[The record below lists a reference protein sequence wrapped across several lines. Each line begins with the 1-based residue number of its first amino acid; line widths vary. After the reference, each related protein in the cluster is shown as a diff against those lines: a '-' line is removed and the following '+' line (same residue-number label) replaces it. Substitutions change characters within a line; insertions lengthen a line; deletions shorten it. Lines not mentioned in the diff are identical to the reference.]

1 MSTVFVCENV
11 TQGHNLENSN
21 QRKIMSRSFTESDK
35 LTRGRPR
42 DIYFEIYLASKR
54 MAHDLVKLIYE
65 LAVVWPKQ
73 LTLSLVKAPRLLFAS
88 GFNSMPIGTGGFVN
102 VRLIQDFYSVPR
114 FSHITPANWSLVN
127 PTPTTQFGARLGPFR
142 FNDARG
148 EARLQHIGTELNE
161 LGFLVTLKQGDV
173 IRRVPANAI
182 EYIRGSSF

>member
-1 MSTVFVCENV
+1 
-11 TQGHNLENSN
+11 
-21 QRKIMSRSFTESDK
+21 MSRSFTESDK

-42 DIYFEIYLASKR
+42 DIYFEIYLASRR

-102 VRLIQDFYSVPR
+102 VRLKPDFYSVPR
-114 FSHITPANWSLVN
+114 WSHIGPANWSETN
-127 PTPTTQFGARLGPFR
+127 PTPTTQFGARLGQFR

-148 EARLQHIGTELNE
+148 EARLQHIRTELDE
-161 LGFLVTLKQGDV
+161 SGFWVTLRGEGGAT
-173 IRRVPANAI
+173 RRVPADAI

>member
-1 MSTVFVCENV
+1 
-11 TQGHNLENSN
+11 
-21 QRKIMSRSFTESDK
+21 MSRSFTETDK

-88 GFNSMPIGTGGFVN
+88 GFNSMPIGTGGLVD
-102 VRLIQDFYSVPR
+102 VRLKPDFYSVPR
-114 FSHITPANWSLVN
+114 WSHITPANWSLVN
-127 PTPTTQFGARLGPFR
+127 PTPTTQFGARLGQFR

-148 EARLQHIGTELNE
+148 EARLQHIGTELND
-161 LGFLVTLKQGDV
+161 LGFLVTLRDEGGAT
-173 IRRVPANAI
+173 RRVPANAI

>member
-1 MSTVFVCENV
+1 
-11 TQGHNLENSN
+11 
-21 QRKIMSRSFTESDK
+21 MSRSFTESDK

-88 GFNSMPIGTGGFVN
+88 GFNSMPIGTGGFVD
-102 VRLIQDFYSVPR
+102 VRLKRDFYSVPR
-114 FSHITPANWSLVN
+114 WSHIGPANWSLVN
-127 PTPTTQFGARLGPFR
+127 PTQTTQFGARLGSFR

-148 EARLQHIGTELNE
+148 EARLQHIGTELND
-161 LGFLVTLKQGDV
+161 LGFLVTLRGEGGAT
-173 IRRVPANAI
+173 RRVPANAI
-182 EYIRGSSF
+182 EYIRDSSF